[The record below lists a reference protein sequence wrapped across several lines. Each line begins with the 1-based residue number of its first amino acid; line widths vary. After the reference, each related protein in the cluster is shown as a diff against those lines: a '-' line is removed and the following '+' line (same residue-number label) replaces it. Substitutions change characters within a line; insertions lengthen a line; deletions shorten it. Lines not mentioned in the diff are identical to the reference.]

1 VVGSV
6 PAPVQG
12 ALVVVVGDGDS
23 PSRKVP
29 GRARSQGIL
38 DPTVP
43 LSPVPKSGAP
53 EVLKFLVFQGESF
66 LLE

>member
-1 VVGSV
+1 MVGGV
-6 PAPVQG
+6 PAPVRG
-12 ALVVVVGDGDS
+12 ALVTVAGDGDS
-23 PSRKVP
+23 PSREVP
-29 GRARSQGIL
+29 SRARSQGVL
-38 DPTVP
+38 DPRVP